1 MSSVSNS
8 RFEII
13 GVSVLED
20 TRPGATQPGVEGT
33 AALPRTPV
41 EEALMRVWIEVL
53 DAENIGIHDNFFM
66 LGGNSLVVT
75 QVMARV
81 RDLFS
86 VEIPLRQLFETPTV
100 AGMAEQVEA
109 ALRKGTQL
117 EAPPLQAGLRPQHIP
132 LSFSQERMWLIYQ
145 LDPTSAAYN
154 MVGALRFKG
163 QLDLAALDYAIHELA
178 NRHESLRTSFE
189 LVEGQPVQ
197 IIAPSLELEIEQTDL
212 CHLPA
217 QEREPRAVKLAG
229 QEAQQPFDLR
239 QPPLWQL
246 SLYCLAADENLLV
259 INMHHTICDA
269 WSLGVML
276 QELAAF
282 YTAYQTGQ
290 PAQLPALPVQYADY
304 SIWQRN
310 WLHGEV
316 LEAHLDYW
324 RQQLVGVPVLEL
336 PTDYPR
342 PAVQTFRGA
351 YQSVPLPDTL
361 LDALREFSS
370 AEGTTLFMTLLTA
383 FKVLLLR
390 YTGQT
395 DIAVG
400 TPIANR
406 QWQAVEG
413 LIGTFVNTLVFR
425 TDVSGNL
432 TFRELLQ
439 RVREVSL
446 DAYAHQ
452 DMPFA
457 KLVAE
462 LQPDRDLS
470 YSPLVQVMFN
480 VVNVPLAMPAMP
492 GVTLD
497 FVEID
502 RRAAQFDLSL
512 TILDTSAMRL
522 AALEYNTDLFDDE
535 TITRLLNHYL
545 ILLEQIA
552 RDPNQRVAD
561 VPLLPEA
568 ERRLILETW
577 NATSQDYPR
586 DLCTQQLFEAQAN
599 RTPAAIA
606 IRGYALDGTETSLTY
621 GDLDRRANQLAH
633 YLRDKG
639 VKPGV
644 LVGVSVE
651 RTVEMVI
658 GLLGILKAGGAYV
671 PLDPAFPADRLA
683 FMLED
688 AGLSILLTQ
697 ARLKTELPAHIAAG
711 AICLDSDWAAIAQEN
726 AGPLAATAG
735 PSDLAYILYTSG
747 STGKPKGVQIPHR
760 ALTNFLVSMQRE
772 PGLDAQDRLLA
783 ITTLSFDIAG
793 LELYLPLIT
802 GASLILAKR
811 EEAADGL
818 RLIELLGLFDI
829 TVLQATPATW
839 RMLIE
844 VGWQGTP
851 GLKMLC
857 GGEALPRDL
866 ALQLLE
872 RGGSL
877 WNMYGPTETTIWSS
891 TYEVKREDGLIHL
904 GHPIANTQLYVLDSQ
919 RQPVPI
925 GVTGELYIGGEG
937 VALGYLNRPELTS
950 ERFLPDPF
958 QARPEA
964 RMYRTGDL
972 VRYRADGTLEFLG
985 RADFQVKVRGFRIE
999 LGEIET
1005 VIGKHPAVQQV
1016 VVTAREDRPG
1026 DKRLVAYVVPRPGQ
1040 SPVANGLSGFVREQ
1054 LPDYMVP
1061 TAFVSLEALPLT
1073 PNNKVDRK
1081 ALPAPDLQRLESA
1094 TPFVAPRNPVEVALA
1109 AIWAEV
1115 LGIEKIGIHENFFD
1129 LGGHSLLATQ
1139 VISRVR
1145 RQFEVDLPLRD
1156 LFENPTVAGLAAGI
1170 EAIQWAAG
1178 QQTTPYQGAP
1188 FEREEIEL

>member
-1 MSSVSNS
+1 MSSANKS

-20 TRPGATQPGVEGT
+20 AHPKAAQSNDGAL
-33 AALPRTPV
+33 ALPRTPV
-41 EEALMRVWIEVL
+41 EEALIRVWLEVL
-53 DAENIGIHDNFFM
+53 KVENIGIHDNFFM

-86 VEIPLRQLFETPTV
+86 VEIALRQLFETPTI
-100 AGMAEQVEA
+100 AGMAEPVEA

-117 EAPPLQAGLRPQHIP
+117 KAPPLQARPRLQHIP
-132 LSFSQERMWLIYQ
+132 MSFSQERMWVIYQ

-154 MVGALRFKG
+154 MVGVLRFKG
-163 QLDLAALDYAIHELA
+163 QLDLAALDYALRELM

-197 IIAPSLELEIEQTDL
+197 IIAPSLELKMEQIDL
-212 CHLPA
+212 RHLPPE
-217 QEREPRAVKLAG
+217 EREPRAVELAG

-239 QPPLWQL
+239 QAPLWRP

-276 QELAAF
+276 QEMGAF

-290 PAQLPALPVQYADY
+290 AAQLPVLPVQYADY

-316 LEAHLDYW
+316 LETHLAYW
-324 RQQLVGVPVLEL
+324 RKQLAGVSVLEL
-336 PTDYPR
+336 PTDRPR
-342 PAVQTFRGA
+342 PAVQSFRGA
-351 YQSVPLPDTL
+351 YQSVPLPETL
-361 LDALREFSS
+361 LAALREFSS
-370 AEGTTLFMTLLTA
+370 AEGATLFMTMLTA
-383 FKVLLLR
+383 FKALLLR

-425 TDVSGNL
+425 TDVSGNP

-439 RVREVSL
+439 RAREISL

-462 LQPDRDLS
+462 LQPDRDRS
-470 YSPLVQVMFN
+470 YSPLAQVMFN

-492 GVTLD
+492 EVTLD

-512 TILDTSAMRL
+512 TILDTSAMRM

-545 ILLEQIA
+545 TLLEQIA
-552 RDPNQRVAD
+552 YDPDQRVAD
-561 VPLLPEA
+561 VPLLTAA
-568 ERRLILETW
+568 ERQLILKTW
-577 NATSQDYPR
+577 NATEQAYPR
-586 DLCTQQLFEAQAN
+586 DVCVQQLFEAQAS
-599 RTPAAIA
+599 RTPNVIA
-606 IRGYALDGTETSLTY
+606 IKGYALNGTETFLTY
-621 GDLDRRANQLAH
+621 GDLDRRSNQLAY
-633 YLRDKG
+633 YLRSKG

-683 FMLED
+683 FMMED
-688 AGLSILLTQ
+688 ARLSIFLTQERLKNGLS
-697 ARLKTELPAHIAAG
+697 AHIVAG
-711 AICLDSDWAAIAQEN
+711 AICLDSDWATIAQEE
-726 AGPLAATAG
+726 AISLPATAG
-735 PSDLAYILYTSG
+735 PFDLAYILYTSG

-760 ALTNFLVSMQRE
+760 ALTNFLVSMQQE
-772 PGLDAQDRLLA
+772 PGLAAHDRLLA

-866 ALQLLE
+866 ALQLLV

-891 TYEVKREDGLIHL
+891 TYEVKREDALIHL

-919 RQPVPI
+919 QRPAPI
-925 GVTGELYIGGEG
+925 GVTGELYIGGDG
-937 VALGYLNRPELTS
+937 VALGYFNRPELTS

-958 QARPEA
+958 RDEPEA
-964 RMYRTGDL
+964 RLYRTGDL
-972 VRYRADGTLEFLG
+972 VRYRGDGTLEFLG

-1005 VIGKHPAVQQV
+1005 VIGKHPEVQQV

-1026 DKRLVAYVVPRPGQ
+1026 DKRLVAYIVPRPGQ
-1040 SPVANGLSGFVREQ
+1040 SPVTNGLSGFVREQ

-1061 TAFVSLEALPLT
+1061 TAFVTLEALPLT

-1081 ALPAPDLQRLESA
+1081 ALPTPDFQRLDSG
-1094 TPFVAPRNPVEVALA
+1094 TPFVPPRNPTEDMLA
-1109 AIWAEV
+1109 RIWAAV
-1115 LGIEKIGIHENFFD
+1115 LGVEKVGIHENFFD

-1139 VISRVR
+1139 IVSRVR
-1145 RQFEVDLPLRD
+1145 QHFEIDPPLRD
-1156 LFENPTVAGLAAGI
+1156 LFENPTVAGLAASI
-1170 EAIQWAAG
+1170 EAIQWAVA
-1178 QQTTPYQGAP
+1178 QQTSPQHDAP